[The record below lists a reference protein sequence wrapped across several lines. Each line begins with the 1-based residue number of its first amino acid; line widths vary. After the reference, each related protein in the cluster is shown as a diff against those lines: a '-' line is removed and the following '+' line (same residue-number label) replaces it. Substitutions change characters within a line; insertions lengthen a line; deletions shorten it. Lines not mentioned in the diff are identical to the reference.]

1 MVKEFQSQVLRG
13 GNIIRPQVVTI
24 DENSIT
30 ISQRTKFLI
39 SNNKKTINFK
49 NISNTQVTRNPLF
62 SKITIETF
70 GGSQIVIDNLSH
82 DDADEIMIILNS

>member
-39 SNNKKTINFK
+39 SNNKKT
-49 NISNTQVTRNPLF
+49 LY
-62 SKITIETF
+62 
-70 GGSQIVIDNLSH
+70 
-82 DDADEIMIILNS
+82 